1 MSISASENY
10 LRNKELTAFPKM
22 RKFASSLEFE
32 LDDFQVA
39 ACRALEQGKGV
50 LVAAPTGAGKTI
62 VGEFAVE
69 LAVQSGSKC
78 FYTTPIKA
86 LSNQKY
92 SELVAR
98 YGEAKVGLLTGDTS
112 INSEYF

>member
-1 MSISASENY
+1 MSISPAENY
-10 LRNKELTAFPKM
+10 QRNKKLSSYPKLN
-22 RKFASSLEFE
+22 KFAAGLSFE
-32 LDDFQVA
+32 LDSFQVD
-39 ACRALEQGKGV
+39 ACHSLEDGKGV

-98 YGEAKVGLLTGDTS
+98 YG
-112 INSEYF
+112 

>member
-1 MSISASENY
+1 MTLTPAESYAKHKQISKFPA
-10 LRNKELTAFPKM
+10 TAAFANSFP
-22 RKFASSLEFE
+22 FS
-32 LDDFQVA
+32 LDDFQIA
-39 ACRALEQGKGV
+39 GCRALEDGKGV

-69 LAVQSGSKC
+69 LAIKSNTKC

-92 SELVAR
+92 SELVQR
-98 YGEAKVGLLTGDTS
+98 YGESKV
-112 INSEYF
+112 

>member
-10 LRNKELTAFPKM
+10 LRNKELIAFPKM
-22 RKFASSLEFE
+22 RKFSSSLEFE
-32 LDDFQVA
+32 LDDFQIA
-39 ACRALEQGKGV
+39 ACRALEKGKGV

-98 YGEAKVGLLTGDTS
+98 YGEAKVGLLTG
-112 INSEYF
+112 YFNKFRG